1 MEKPKIVS
9 VKEKK
14 FEEKKPPSEEEYE
27 FLIEHQTEG

>member
-1 MEKPKIVS
+1 MNKPKIIS

-27 FLIEHQTEG
+27 FLIEHEPE